1 LLAAGGKEE
10 GLWDQFEL
18 VAEWIIARGEML
30 EVAKRNRGL
39 GVRLGITYKSYGQ
52 RFIGGRLCRR
62 FVSHSFSLRL
72 QPELD

>member
-1 LLAAGGKEE
+1 
-10 GLWDQFEL
+10 
-18 VAEWIIARGEML
+18 ML